1 MTKEE
6 FERELEEQTL
16 EELVYLGKTIESQLF
31 DDYTPTFI
39 DLDYT
44 TQH

>member
-16 EELVYLGKTIESQLF
+16 EELVYLGQTIELQLF

-44 TQH
+44 IQH

>member
-1 MTKEE
+1 MTREE

-16 EELVYLGKTIESQLF
+16 EELVYLGQTIEPQLF

-44 TQH
+44 IQH